1 MLYFLL
7 VTLINMVLM
16 SMLWMWRIRALMIP
30 WMVGM
35 GFIILFQATFGT
47 WLIFGYYIYLEW

>member
-1 MLYFLL
+1 
-7 VTLINMVLM
+7 
-16 SMLWMWRIRALMIP
+16 MIP

-47 WLIFGYYIYLEW
+47 WLIFGYYIYLEWYTVLKVLGIFENHTTCVSKCQR

>member
-1 MLYFLL
+1 MLHCIL
-7 VTLINMVLM
+7 VKHKSLVL
-16 SMLWMWRIRALMIP
+16 MLWMWRIRALMIP